1 MKKRIKRKHYN
12 RFKRSFLRHREWEYA
27 RMMSNK
33 LLSNGFIPKC
43 RNLHRVVEYAWQH
56 GIIYGSCWRK

>member
-33 LLSNGFIPKC
+33 LLSNGFIPKR
-43 RNLHRVVEYAWQH
+43 RNLHRAVEYAWQH
-56 GIIYGSCWRK
+56 GTIYGSCWRK